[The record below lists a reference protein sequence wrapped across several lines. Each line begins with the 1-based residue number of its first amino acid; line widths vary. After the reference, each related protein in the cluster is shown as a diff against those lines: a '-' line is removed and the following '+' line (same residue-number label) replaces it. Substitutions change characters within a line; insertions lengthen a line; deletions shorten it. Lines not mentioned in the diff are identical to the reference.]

1 MKKLKPWDSFVN
13 ERFEE
18 NVMDEL
24 QSLFFMP
31 LSDRKD
37 LEVTLK
43 KLTYAKE
50 SLSESFFD
58 NIKLK
63 LNQWITEKAVR
74 FLITNREKMLPKM
87 LEGLKVLDPTDLTGI
102 NNIEALYLGG
112 GIDFADNANG
122 WRIQVERFFGE
133 NCVVKNQ
140 DMQDVGHGKRID
152 KSKFGRPMI
161 FNPLNNEPARD
172 ESSIFGRMFNKWKK
186 GELNVMT
193 SSEDWNNWVKEINSE
208 IKSPDLHVLN
218 FCDSNLIKYDKV
230 AGDGTK
236 AELQVSDWKN
246 HYMFFWLG
254 EKVGLEGKTD
264 FYTIRNISPWSLPAA
279 TKILKNDEE
288 AWIFLGLL
296 KEKFGK

>member
-1 MKKLKPWDSFVN
+1 MNKLKPWDSFVN
-13 ERFEE
+13 ERAEE

-24 QSLFFMP
+24 QLLFFMP
-31 LSDRKD
+31 LDQRKD

-43 KLTYAKE
+43 KLGYATE
-50 SLSESFFD
+50 SVSEGFIQ

-63 LNQWITEKAVR
+63 LNNWLTEKAIR

-102 NNIEALYLGG
+102 DHINALYLGG

-122 WRIQVERFFGE
+122 WRMQVEEFFGE
-133 NCVVKNQ
+133 NCVVKDL
-140 DMQDVGHGKRID
+140 DMKYVGLGKKID
-152 KSKFGRPMI
+152 TSKFGRPMI
-161 FNPLNNEPARD
+161 FNPLNNEPSRE
-172 ESSIFGRMFNKWKK
+172 ESSIFGRMFDKWKR
-186 GELNVMT
+186 GELNVMKN
-193 SSEDWNNWVKEINSE
+193 SEDWNVWVQEINKEI
-208 IKSPDLHVLN
+208 KTPDLHVLN

-246 HYMFFWLG
+246 HYMFYWLG
-254 EKVGLEGKTD
+254 EKVGASGEST
-264 FYTIRNISPWSLPAA
+264 FYTVKNISPWSLPTA
-279 TKILKNDEE
+279 TKILRNDEE